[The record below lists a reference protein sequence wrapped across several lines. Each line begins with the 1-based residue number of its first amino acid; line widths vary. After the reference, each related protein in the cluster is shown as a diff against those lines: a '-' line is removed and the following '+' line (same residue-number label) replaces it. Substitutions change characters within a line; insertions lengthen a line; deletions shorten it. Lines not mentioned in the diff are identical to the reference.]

1 MANATRRGGA
11 RKGTRQDVDAD
22 RDWSL
27 VSAWLP
33 PDLDAMARAH
43 RAFERARVVPDAAT
57 LLRLLLLYA
66 STLHSLMTTAAWAA
80 RALGLELT
88 GSALGYRFRQMPTF
102 LCALTTAVLATRLRA
117 PPCDGVALRILD
129 ATCIAGPG
137 AVGSEWRVHVT
148 YDPRVGVTG
157 VELTDEHGGEAL
169 RRARARRGDLV
180 MGDRGYGHASDVR
193 AARAAGWDCLVR
205 THLQSLA
212 VRDTAGCALTPE
224 ALMSA
229 ADAGLVDHDVEL
241 PQAGHPTVTARLLVV
256 PLPREAAGR
265 ARQKAHRT
273 ALRKGQAVD
282 ATALALAG
290 YFCALTTLDRERASV
305 EALCTWYRVRWQ
317 VELFFKRA
325 RQLLDLGRIA
335 GSDALEQAQLW
346 AQVLLAALA
355 EWGAVGLR
363 EVPRVGTRHAP
374 VSSWRAFAIVALE
387 LVRSLI
393 GPVALSITAAA
404 AETTRARLR
413 DRPRRRRRYAD
424 ETLDELLGALNAPQT
439 LARAA

>member
-1 MANATRRGGA
+1 MADPTPRRGH
-11 RKGTRQDVDAD
+11 RKSTRQGADAD

-27 VSAWLP
+27 MCAWLP
-33 PDLDAMARAH
+33 PGLDAMARTH

-57 LLRLLLLYA
+57 LLRLVLLYA

-80 RALGLELT
+80 RALGLELS
-88 GSALGYRFRQMPTF
+88 GSALAYRFRQMPAF
-102 LCALTTAVLATRLRA
+102 LSALTTAVLAARLRA
-117 PPCDGVALRILD
+117 PPCEGVALRIVD

-137 AVGSEWRVHVT
+137 ATATEWRVHLT
-148 YDPRVGVTG
+148 YDPRAGVTG

-169 RRARARRGDLV
+169 RRAAARRGDLV
-180 MGDRGYGHASDVR
+180 MADRGYGYARDLR

-205 THLQSLA
+205 CHLQSLA
-212 VRDTAGCALTPE
+212 VRDTAGHALTPE
-224 ALMSA
+224 ALMAA
-229 ADAGLVDHDVEL
+229 ADAGLVDQDVRL
-241 PQAGHPTVTARLLVV
+241 PQAGQPTVTARLLVV
-256 PLPREAAGR
+256 PLPPEAAGR
-265 ARQKAHRT
+265 ARQKLRRVASKKGHR
-273 ALRKGQAVD
+273 AD

-290 YFCALTTLDRERASV
+290 YFCALTTLDRARASL
-305 EALCTWYRVRWQ
+305 EALCRWYRVRWQ

-325 RQLLDLGRIA
+325 RQMLDLGRIA

-363 EVPRVGTRHAP
+363 EVPRVGTRRAP
-374 VSSWRAFAIVALE
+374 VSPWRAFAIVTLE
-387 LVRSLI
+387 LVRSLV
-393 GPVALSITAAA
+393 GHVALSITAAA
-404 AETTRARLR
+404 AEATRGRLR